1 MVKHAINSIILLE
14 QQRISA
20 ALFYAQH
27 ITLPRSTVNILI
39 DRLRDNF
46 TFPYLGTTSGSSR
59 RGGEP
64 SWLALRSA
72 LSLISVK
79 RFPEIKNIPDKFQVH
94 REYQNIIY
102 FRPCPAKSQFLN
114 LFLRQSC
121 LLIYNFTRQ
130 HQVSR
135 QICPQRLPLPPSTSQ

>member
-1 MVKHAINSIILLE
+1 MTLKHI
-14 QQRISA
+14 QQVS
-20 ALFYAQH
+20 
-27 ITLPRSTVNILI
+27 
-39 DRLRDNF
+39 
-46 TFPYLGTTSGSSR
+46 TSG
-59 RGGEP
+59 
-64 SWLALRSA
+64 SA

-130 HQVSR
+130 HKVSR
-135 QICPQRLPLPPSTSQ
+135 QICPQRLPLPPSTSQQPSISQRSQSTSPYSLPHVLLFVPSPDLSPFPASPPLRLQC

>member
-1 MVKHAINSIILLE
+1 MTLKHIKQVS
-14 QQRISA
+14 
-20 ALFYAQH
+20 
-27 ITLPRSTVNILI
+27 
-39 DRLRDNF
+39 
-46 TFPYLGTTSGSSR
+46 TSGSSR
-59 RGGEP
+59 RCGEP
-64 SWLALRSA
+64 SWRALRSA

-130 HQVSR
+130 YKVSR
-135 QICPQRLPLPPSTSQ
+135 QICQRRLPLPPSTYQQPSISQRSQSTSPYSLPHVLSLFPASPPLRLQC